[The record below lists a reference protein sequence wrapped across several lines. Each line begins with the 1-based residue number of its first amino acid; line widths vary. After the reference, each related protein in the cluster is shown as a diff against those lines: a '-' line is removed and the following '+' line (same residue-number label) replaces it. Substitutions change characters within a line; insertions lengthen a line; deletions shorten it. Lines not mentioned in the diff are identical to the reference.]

1 MRPAFGPECR
11 ERRFT
16 GTYGSGLM
24 TKHIFVTGGVV
35 SSIGKGLTSASIG
48 MLLEAR
54 GLRVRMQKLD
64 PYINVDPGTMS
75 PYQHGEVYV
84 LEDGSETD
92 LDLGH
97 YERFT
102 DGPLTRDS
110 NYTTGQI
117 YLSVIEKERK
127 GQFLGKT
134 VQVIPHITDEI
145 KSVIRKVGEND
156 VDVVITE
163 IGGTVGDIESLPF
176 LEAIRQYPLIAGKE
190 NCLFIHLTLVPYLK
204 AAGELK
210 TKPTQ
215 HSVGQLRQIGIQPD
229 ILICR
234 CELPISRE
242 EREKIALFCNLQPQA
257 VIEERDKD
265 FSIYEVPLSLV
276 SNGLDELII
285 KRLGLTAGP
294 PNLEPYNEILHRLR
308 NPQHEISIAVV
319 GKYAEHKDAYK
330 SIYESIDHAGIHHH
344 AQIRIGRI
352 QAADVENEGPECLLS
367 GYDGILVPG
376 GFGERGIEGK
386 VQAIRYAREKRIPF
400 FGICLGM
407 QTAVIEYGRHVM
419 GLDQAHST
427 EFDKNT
433 PHPVI
438 CLLNEQREITHLGG
452 TMRLGAQPAR
462 LTPGSGAH
470 RMYGRDDISERHR
483 HRYEFN
489 NVYRQQYEAHGMSFA
504 GTSPDGQLV
513 EIVELPNH
521 PWFVAV
527 QFHPEFKSK
536 PTKAHPLFAGFVA
549 AAIDRQTRR
558 QKKGSEASETV
569 V

>member
-1 MRPAFGPECR
+1 
-11 ERRFT
+11 
-16 GTYGSGLM
+16 M

-84 LEDGSETD
+84 LDDGSETD

-102 DGPLTRDS
+102 EGPLTRDS

-145 KSVIRKVGEND
+145 KSVIRKVGEHD

-176 LEAIRQYPLIAGKE
+176 LEAIRQYPLIAGQE

-234 CELPISRE
+234 CEQPISRE
-242 EREKIALFCNLQPQA
+242 EREKIALFCNLKPQA

-276 SNGLDELII
+276 TNGLDELIVQ
-285 KRLGLTAGP
+285 RLGLTAGS
-294 PNLEPYNEILHRLR
+294 PNLDPINEILHRLR
-308 NPQHEISIAVV
+308 NPKHEISIAVV

-330 SIYESIDHAGIHHH
+330 SIYESLDHAGIHHH

-352 QAADVENEGPECLLS
+352 QSADIENEGPECLLT

-386 VQAIRYAREKRIPF
+386 VQAIRYAREKGIPF

-407 QTAVIEYGRHVM
+407 QCAVIEYGRNVI
-419 GLDQAHST
+419 GLEHAHST

-438 CLLNEQREITHLGG
+438 CLLNEQLEITQMGG
-452 TMRLGAQPAR
+452 TMRLGAQPGK
-462 LTPGSGAH
+462 LIEGSMSHAL
-470 RMYGRDDISERHR
+470 YGRDTISERHR

-489 NVYRQQYEAHGMSFA
+489 NTYRQQYEAHGFRFA
-504 GTSPDGQLV
+504 ATSPDGGLV
-513 EIVELPNH
+513 EIVELPDH
-521 PWFVAV
+521 PWFLAV

-536 PTKAHPLFAGFVA
+536 PTKAHPLFAGFVE
-549 AAIDRQTRR
+549 AAIERR
-558 QKKGSEASETV
+558 ARRAKKTTV
-569 V
+569 DTVPH